1 MLQSVGFKR
10 VGHDLGTERR
20 QLPGCLV
27 FQKINQV
34 PATPSWPDIKA
45 PHFFLNSLDPSLHNR
60 DICFSKVQWNLGGLV
75 FFFLCVCVT
84 IFKTMNCTSLM
95 AKVLVLSLC
104 VLEK

>member
-75 FFFLCVCVT
+75 FFFYVCV
-84 IFKTMNCTSLM
+84 
-95 AKVLVLSLC
+95 
-104 VLEK
+104 